1 LQVLDIASLPPHQHG
16 PVEVS
21 NTLQI
26 YEWVLIMSAANCQA
40 NPGFVPIAT
49 GGDGSS
55 VQYWFVG
62 YNPSSQEVIVSHQ
75 GTDPSQL

>member
-1 LQVLDIASLPPHQHG
+1 MR
-16 PVEVS
+16 
-21 NTLQI
+21 T
-26 YEWVLIMSAANCQA
+26 ANCQA
-40 NPGFVPIAT
+40 NPDFVPIAT